1 MACVLLNA
9 AMGTNIIHVPYRS
22 TVIGI
27 QYMMAGR
34 VDTICDTVET
44 AASQILG
51 NAVKTIALLASS
63 RTPVL
68 PNVPTAPEQGVPEA
82 AIQGWY
88 GLFFPNGSPSGIVRR
103 MSDVAIQTMDTPS
116 VLERFGSVGITAVPS
131 EQRSPEYLAKSLPE
145 QIERWAVLIKAS
157 GVSME

>member
-51 NAVKTIALLASS
+51 NAVNTNPP
-63 RTPVL
+63 R
-68 PNVPTAPEQGVPEA
+68 
-82 AIQGWY
+82 
-88 GLFFPNGSPSGIVRR
+88 
-103 MSDVAIQTMDTPS
+103 D
-116 VLERFGSVGITAVPS
+116 
-131 EQRSPEYLAKSLPE
+131 
-145 QIERWAVLIKAS
+145 
-157 GVSME
+157 